1 MITDE
6 KKALRKK
13 ILAERKELT
22 PDFIMNTS
30 KRILEK
36 VSVLE
41 CYRAARTVM
50 IYVSYNDEI
59 YTHDFINQMIAE
71 GKTVITPTCRKD
83 HTMALCVTRRF
94 PEDFYQTKMGI
105 LEIPE
110 DKAELVDESDL
121 DLIISPGLAFT
132 LEGKRLG
139 YGGGYYDRLF
149 DKIRDDCLIVC
160 PVFDSFIIKDIPTEE
175 TDLPVDIIIS
185 ESKTIFVNHD
195 LK

>member
-30 KRILEK
+30 RRILEK

-41 CYRAARTVM
+41 CYRAANTIMV
-50 IYVSYNDEI
+50 YVSYNDEI

-71 GKTVITPTCRKD
+71 GKKVVTPTCRKD

-110 DKAELVDESDL
+110 DRAELVDESEL
-121 DLIISPGLAFT
+121 DLIITPGLAFT

-149 DKIRDDCLIVC
+149 EKLPERCLKVC
-160 PVFDSFIIKDIPTEE
+160 PVFDSFIVKDIPTEE